1 MRTSSIEIIDPE
13 SELFVSL
20 TSGGSGAIM
29 LGQHVL
35 AAAPIPE
42 NGLDRLSDGPLEL
55 ETERGSLAVEIES
68 SGEPIVLKGE
78 LTGRREARLARITG
92 ELIEGDRT
100 IELDCPGV
108 IHSRDGSAAAS
119 GLSREVTIVL
129 SDGGL
134 ICAATARQPG
144 SKRHSAE
151 EAVAAISHPGG
162 YIEFDQVLLSTEYDT
177 AGRQRRATL
186 ELWPASEEVAA
197 LHGAGTVISGCTA
210 KVGPARINTALFRW
224 ALDGHTGLGRYEI
237 RTESGQSAGSEPE
250 QAGAGKAGAG
260 VGVNEAEAP
269 EAEA

>member
-1 MRTSSIEIIDPE
+1 MKTSSIEIIDPE
-13 SELFVSL
+13 SSLFVSL
-20 TSGGSGAIM
+20 TNGGSGAIM

-68 SGEPIVLKGE
+68 QGEPIAIEGS
-78 LTGRREARLARITG
+78 LTASREARLVRIRG
-92 ELIEGDRT
+92 ELVEGERT

-108 IHSRDGSAAAS
+108 LHARSDSGEAALAT
-119 GLSREVTIVL
+119 GLSRELTIVL

-134 ICAATARQPG
+134 ICAATARESG
-144 SKRHSAE
+144 SERHSSE

-162 YIEFDQVLLSTEYDT
+162 YIEFEQVLLSTEYDE

-186 ELWPASEEVAA
+186 ELWPESDEIAA

-210 KVGPARINTALFRW
+210 KVAGATINTALFRW
-224 ALDGHTGLGRYEI
+224 SLDGHTGLGRYEI
-237 RTESGQSAGSEPE
+237 RSQG
-250 QAGAGKAGAG
+250 
-260 VGVNEAEAP
+260 EA
-269 EAEA
+269 